1 MQAVLL
7 MTVRRGSSQMIN
19 SNYSI
24 RDLDD
29 NLQKMVAIEN
39 LVREAREE
47 LTRLKGTHATSG
59 GGAIPTSVW
68 AKVRQALAY
77 YKEVNAFLA
86 SLKS

>member
-1 MQAVLL
+1 
-7 MTVRRGSSQMIN
+7 MTN
-19 SNYSI
+19 NDFSN

-47 LTRLKGTHATSG
+47 LIQLKRSQASVG
-59 GGAIPTSVW
+59 GGSIPMSVW
-68 AKVRQALAY
+68 TKVRQALGY
-77 YKEVNAFLA
+77 YREVNAFLA